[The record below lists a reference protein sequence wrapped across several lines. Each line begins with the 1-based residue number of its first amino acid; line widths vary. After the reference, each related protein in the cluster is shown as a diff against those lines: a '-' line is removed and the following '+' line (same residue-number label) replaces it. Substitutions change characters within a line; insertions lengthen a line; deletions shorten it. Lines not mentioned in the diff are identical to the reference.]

1 MSSGGALAAD
11 IPAVGGAV
19 VTMVVGT
26 SCTARGSVSLL
37 LWLVGAGSTGVVE
50 LVVVDLAPRWVVDQ
64 ALPSGAS
71 SVWERVAEL
80 LVAMEL

>member
-26 SCTARGSVSLL
+26 SRTAARGSVSLL

-50 LVVVDLAPRWVVDQ
+50 LVVDLAPRWVADQ